1 LKELGRAGK
10 TIGVKGRTPICF
22 FRTPRR
28 CAEELTKLYIGLWVW
43 HFLWLV
49 PVLVLLID
57 KRNAQTADRK
67 GWAFYL
73 LVFSGMPL
81 VFYEALVLG
90 GGIAWARM
98 TGTGPAVLLGK
109 TFVILS
115 ILYPLVY

>member
-1 LKELGRAGK
+1 
-10 TIGVKGRTPICF
+10 
-22 FRTPRR
+22 
-28 CAEELTKLYIGLWVW
+28 
-43 HFLWLV
+43 
-49 PVLVLLID
+49 
-57 KRNAQTADRK
+57 
-67 GWAFYL
+67 
-73 LVFSGMPL
+73 MPL

>member
-1 LKELGRAGK
+1 MKELGRAGK
-10 TIGVKGRTPICF
+10 TIGVKG
-22 FRTPRR
+22 RTPRR